1 MLIKGI
7 QDEDFV
13 NYKKPS
19 MFISFPNCTWKC
31 DRECGMQVCQNNT
44 LATAKN
50 IDINIES
57 MVKRYIDNNITSAIV
72 MGGLEPL
79 DSFADL
85 IELIAQFRQVTNDDI
100 VIYTG
105 YYKEEIQNYIEI
117 LEVIPNITMK
127 FGRFIPNHE
136 KHYDEVLGVWLAS
149 DNQYGEKIS

>member
-31 DRECGMQVCQNNT
+31 DRECGMQVCQNST

-79 DSFADL
+79 DSFTDL

-127 FGRFIPNHE
+127 FGRFIPSHE

>member
-31 DRECGMQVCQNNT
+31 DRECGMQVCQNST

-72 MGGLEPL
+72 MSGLEPL

-117 LEVIPNITMK
+117 LKVIPNIIMK
-127 FGRFIPNHE
+127 FGRFIPSHE